1 MDEIDKELIIDAS
14 IKMMLIDSI
23 IDEREFKKIKEMC
36 AELLITPPADSEL
49 RERIAFISEHE
60 IMSPVSEV
68 AHIISESLSKED
80 PRKYATKWL
89 AKVMI
94 SDGRKAKKEVELVQ
108 SLAKLWGTSETLQE
122 ELSDN

>member
-1 MDEIDKELIIDAS
+1 MDEIDKELIIDAA

-36 AELLITPPADSEL
+36 SELLISPPSDSDL

-68 AHIISESLSKED
+68 AQIISESLSKED

-108 SLAKLWGTSETLQE
+108 SLSNLWGTSETLQE

>member
-36 AELLITPPADSEL
+36 AELLITPPLDTEL
-49 RERIAFISEHE
+49 RQRIAFISEHE

-68 AHIISESLSKED
+68 AYIISESLNKEE
-80 PRKYATKWL
+80 PREYATKWL
-89 AKVMI
+89 AKVMV
-94 SDGRKAKKEVELVQ
+94 SDGRKAKKEVELIK